1 MGMDKSQLFRRR
13 GVAASAE
20 IDGQTFHFKP
30 ITAEDRLQL
39 VEARG
44 GGEEGG
50 ALSAEQQL
58 AISLRLVIVSTCNEN
73 GEPAFD
79 ETDVPNLRKLPAPV
93 LDALTREAMKVNA
106 MGVQAEAAS
115 GN

>member
-1 MGMDKSQLFRRR
+1 MDKTQLFRRR

-20 IDGQTFHFKP
+20 IDGQTVHFKP

-44 GGEEGG
+44 GGEGA

-58 AISLRLVIVSTCNEN
+58 AISLRLVIGSTCSES
-73 GEPAFD
+73 GDPVFD
-79 ETDVPNLRKLPAPV
+79 ESDVPNLRKLPAPV
-93 LDALTREAMKVNA
+93 LDAYTREAMKVNA
-106 MGVQAEAAS
+106 MVVQAEDAEK
-115 GN
+115 N